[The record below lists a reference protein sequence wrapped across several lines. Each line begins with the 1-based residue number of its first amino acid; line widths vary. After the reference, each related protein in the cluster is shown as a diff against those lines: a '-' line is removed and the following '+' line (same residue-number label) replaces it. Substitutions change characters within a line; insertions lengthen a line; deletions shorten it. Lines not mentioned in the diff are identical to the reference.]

1 MSNEAVKYAN
11 DLNDV
16 ALVGFTKATQS
27 IFMGILHKLRDKQSD
42 KITFSYD
49 EIISLANIKP
59 KDFREGSN
67 LIYKLRKDV
76 ISLGVSGIKIKRD
89 GKIFDRAFNLFS
101 YFDIDEETAGCEIA
115 LNSDFAWLL
124 NDLVGQGKFTSF
136 ELEEYTNF
144 SSEYTQRLYMK
155 LRQFRATG
163 YYKVSLEEF
172 KRRMVIPKSYS
183 TMSKIDEKVLA
194 PIKKDLGSRY
204 NHFEV
209 KKINQKGRRGRPR
222 VVALEFY
229 FDKDRI
235 EKPVN
240 DKYNGYTQ
248 YDKPEIERIGPQFGK
263 SKKTNVPEWSDT
275 NYQQQPLTSDMIIQT
290 GVLKAKSLSKI
301 NSSEFDLEKTVEEH
315 VRSVYQG
322 TDTSIID
329 DLIEKTI
336 DLYKLGNE

>member
-1 MSNEAVKYAN
+1 MSNEVVKYAN

-16 ALVGFTKATQS
+16 ALVGFSKATQS
-27 IFMGILHKLRDKQSD
+27 IFMAILHKLREKQSE
-42 KITFSYD
+42 KVEFTYN
-49 EIISLANIKP
+49 EIINLANLTP
-59 KDFREGSN
+59 SN
-67 LIYKLRKDV
+67 PSVGVSLIYKLREDL
-76 ISLGVSGIKIKRD
+76 ISLGVSGVKIKRD
-89 GKIFDRAFNLFS
+89 GKVFDRAFNLFS
-101 YFDIDEETAGCEIA
+101 YFDINEETAECVIA
-115 LNSDFAWLL
+115 LNTDFAWIL
-124 NDLVGQGKFTSF
+124 NDLVGKGRFTSF

-172 KRRMVIPKSYS
+172 KRRMVVPKSYT
-183 TMSKIDEKVLA
+183 TMSKIAEKVLA
-194 PIKKDLGSRY
+194 PIQKDLGSLY
-204 NHFEV
+204 NYFEI
-209 KKINQKGRRGRPR
+209 KKVNQKGRRGRPR

-235 EKPVN
+235 EKSVN

-248 YDKPEIERIGPQFGK
+248 YDKPDIERIGPQFGK
-263 SKKTNVPEWSDT
+263 SKETNVPEWSDT

-301 NSSEFDLEKTVEEH
+301 NSSEFDLEKIVEEH

-322 TDTSIID
+322 TDLSVID
-329 DLIEKTI
+329 DLVEKTI

>member
-16 ALVGFTKATQS
+16 ALVGFNKTTQNL
-27 IFMGILHKLRDKQSD
+27 FMAILHKLRDKQSE
-42 KITFSYD
+42 KVTFTYN
-49 EIISLANIKP
+49 EIMELAKLRP
-59 KDFREGSN
+59 KTVSVGVN
-67 LIYKLRKDV
+67 LVFKLRKDL

-89 GKIFDRAFNLFS
+89 GKGFDRAFNLFS
-101 YFDIDEETAGCEIA
+101 YFDIDEETGGCEIA

-144 SSEYTQRLYMK
+144 NSEYTQRLYMK

-163 YYKVSLEEF
+163 YYKVSFEEF
-172 KRRMVIPKSYS
+172 KRRMVVPKSYT

-194 PIKKDLGSRY
+194 PIKKDLGSHY
-204 NHFEV
+204 NRFEV

-235 EKPVN
+235 ERPVN

-248 YDKPEIERIGPQFGK
+248 YDKPEIERISPQFAK

-275 NYQQQPLTSDMIIQT
+275 SYQQQPLTSDMIIQT

-301 NSSEFDLEKTVEEH
+301 NSGDFDLEKTVGEH

-322 TDTSIID
+322 TDTSVID
-329 DLIEKTI
+329 ILIEKTI
-336 DLYKLGNE
+336 ELYKLGNE